1 MQFPFRIVLGTDS
14 NNSSITYEEI
24 ILEDNLCDNE
34 WHQVDVRVREDYVT
48 AKVDVSPLSSP
59 KTKHRLIIDDKVVIG
74 GLTKSNTNKQ
84 TLSNRNYIG
93 CLSYVVLGKRE
104 VLKELFK
111 QHRYLRWSC
120 DDNDKFD
127 AINFD
132 KRKSYVQFVNPI
144 ASLINVGLRFR
155 SYLQDGVLI
164 TNQINNHT
172 TVKGVAEDIMGF
184 ALFFKDNVLRLQV
197 NKALILSIRPKED
210 IDFGSWH
217 EIRLSLNKDA
227 ATVSLGTQTKTAA
240 VHANGLQNFGE
251 TILIGKE
258 TQQVPNFLGWIWR
271 ININGK
277 LLSYSNATR
286 ISAVNIG
293 TYKME
298 DHCFPNKCNNTGRC
312 IQSHNGSRCNCSNT
326 SYTGETCSQP
336 KQGPKRTCHEYFMSG
351 NRINGMYMI
360 KPGSKEFQV
369 YCEMDGPDGTTT
381 VVQHK
386 QGRKLRTVYE
396 TAHSDNDFYKH
407 LFDYKVDMKEVD
419 ELVQASDHC
428 RQYIKYFCSH
438 STLMYSND
446 KENALVNRYGARWF
460 SRDGQIRNYWGGAVP
475 DSFSCECG
483 MKGNCAD
490 PSLKCN
496 CDLMDK
502 TWRSDGGYLRNKED
516 LPVTK
521 IQFSRRY
528 TNPSS
533 MYELGPLECFGKHVA
548 TTARPTVTTKPTSPL
563 LSTGVIEG
571 ATLSRTSKHGDITTN
586 GLQTTK
592 STTKKQ
598 KTQNTENSKKTST
611 TTKGRKEAGENT
623 SSSIN
628 VTLIPTFEKT
638 GGSLSAKTRLE
649 DTPKTTIRSLIVNR
663 PAQQVESA
671 MSNKQMFILI
681 ALISSLALL
690 TILLIVAV
698 LRQRIFKS
706 NKNLTIKMKHDPENG
721 NEYEAQRE
729 EKSRLSSDIDSKF
742 SSASDLNR
750 IEIIKVASP
759 YRKSTASESGS
770 SVSSFD
776 TSRYLEVGDE
786 SDSGSSSSFSK
797 PKGILKSKNKF
808 MLSSRS
814 RSEGDQFEVDNPTE
828 VIGLIHVNGKNNE
841 MKHDE
846 TSALLSDNIIKDTSD
861 VQFHL
866 HPSKANHFARNNSGQ
881 FSCSDRES
889 IDAETGFLT
898 DTSSTCDSRKSLSS
912 SGSDESNDESYSRKY
927 GRRPKRSV
935 RFSIQELKPKNN
947 TQVIMGTGMCQEGD
961 DEVFS

>member
-1 MQFPFRIVLGTDS
+1 M
-14 NNSSITYEEI
+14 
-24 ILEDNLCDNE
+24 EDNLCDNE
-34 WHQVDVRVREDYVT
+34 WHQVDVKIREDHVT

-59 KTKHRLIIDDKVVIG
+59 KTKHRLIIDNTVVIG

-84 TLSNRNYIG
+84 TLSKRNYIG
-93 CLSYVVLGKRE
+93 CLSYVVLGTRKI
-104 VLKELFK
+104 LKELFK
-111 QHRYLRWSC
+111 QHRHLRWSC

-132 KRKSYVQFVNPI
+132 KRNSYVQFVNPI
-144 ASLINVGLRFR
+144 ASVINVGLRFR

-164 TNQINNHT
+164 TNQINNNI
-172 TVKGVAEDIMGF
+172 TVKRVAENIMGF

-197 NKALILSIRPKED
+197 NKALILSMRPKED

-217 EIRLSLNKDA
+217 EVRLSLNKDT

-258 TQQVPNFLGWIWR
+258 TQQVPNLLGWIWR
-271 ININGK
+271 MNINGK

-286 ISAVNIG
+286 ISAVSIG
-293 TYKME
+293 IYKME

-336 KQGPKRTCHEYFMSG
+336 KQGPKRTCHEYFTSG
-351 NRINGMYMI
+351 KRINGMYTI

-369 YCEMDGPDGTTT
+369 YCKMDGPDGATTI
-381 VVQHK
+381 VQHK
-386 QGRKLRTVYE
+386 QGSKLRAVYE
-396 TAHSDNDFYKH
+396 SAHSDNDFYKH
-407 LFDYKVDMKEVD
+407 LFDYKVDMNEVD
-419 ELVQASDHC
+419 ELVQASGHC
-428 RQYIKYFCSH
+428 RQYIKYFCSR

-460 SRDGQIRNYWGGAVP
+460 SRDGKIRSYWAGGAP

-483 MKGNCAD
+483 MKGECAD

-496 CDLMDK
+496 CDIMDK
-502 TWRSDGGYLRNKED
+502 EWRSDGGYLRNKED

-533 MYELGPLECFGKHVA
+533 MYKLGPLECFGKHVS
-548 TTARPTVTTKPTSPL
+548 TTANPTVTTKADRSSTLPL

-571 ATLSRTSKHGDITTN
+571 ETTSRTSKHADITTSRPR
-586 GLQTTK
+586 TTK
-592 STTKKQ
+592 STTQ
-598 KTQNTENSKKTST
+598 KRVNHHTENSKNTST
-611 TTKGRKEAGENT
+611 TTKRRKNEGENT
-623 SSSIN
+623 RSSIN
-628 VTLIPTFEKT
+628 VTLIPAFEKT

-649 DTPKTTIRSLIVNR
+649 ATPETTIRTLVVNK
-663 PAQQVESA
+663 PAHQVESA
-671 MSNKQMFILI
+671 MSSKQMFILI

-706 NKNLTIKMKHDPENG
+706 NKKLTIDMKHDPENG
-721 NEYEAQRE
+721 NEYEAHKE
-729 EKSRLSSDIDSKF
+729 EKTRLSSDMDSKF

-797 PKGILKSKNKF
+797 PKGILKSNNKF
-808 MLSSRS
+808 MLSSRP
-814 RSEGDQFEVDNPTE
+814 RSEGDQFEVDNSAE

-841 MKHDE
+841 MKNDE

-866 HPSKANHFARNNSGQ
+866 HPSKANQFTRNNSGQ

-935 RFSIQELKPKNN
+935 RFSLQELKPKNN
-947 TQVIMGTGMCQEGD
+947 AQVIMGSGMCQEGD